1 MALAKLKFQPGVDK
15 EGTQYSDGT
24 GWFDSDKVR
33 FRSGRP
39 EKIGGW
45 QKYIDSSF
53 LGTARSIFNWSN
65 NNFTDYLGFGT
76 NLKYYV
82 SEGNSYY
89 DITPI
94 RKTTNPMAN
103 DPFTTGAA
111 GSQIVTVTDTAHG
124 AVVGDFVTFSG
135 AAGFDGI
142 PSGDLNKEHQITQ
155 IVNANSYRIVVDT
168 PCTAGSLSGGGAT
181 VVAAYQINVGLDVY
195 VPSTGW
201 GVSSWGSG
209 PWGSA
214 NAVTPANQL
223 RLWNEDNYGNDLI
236 INVRGGGIF
245 YWDESSGTSTR
256 AIELS
261 AVSGASDAP
270 VNAVQIMVSES
281 AGQVIAFGCNPI
293 GSVAI
298 DPLFV
303 RWSAS
308 DTPIDWTPTS
318 TNDAGGQVLG
328 AGSFIIGAVKTKQE
342 ILIFTDAG
350 IYSMRYVGSPFV
362 YSFTLVTGQY
372 SVISPNA
379 MTEANGVIFFMDHG
393 AFYLYNGAV
402 QVLPCSVLDY
412 VFSDINLGQSYKI
425 FAGTNSDFSEVTWY
439 YPSSGS
445 MEIDRYVTYNYKEN
459 VWTIGTLARF
469 AWLESQI
476 KNFPI
481 AAGRDNGNNYLY
493 RHETGYDADGLPLVA
508 YIESGGM
515 ELDQNGQRFMYV
527 SRIIP
532 DFKFSGSTSSNMVN
546 IVMKGKDYPL
556 QAASTKST
564 STIGSS
570 TEQVF
575 VRDRMREAIVRVE
588 SSGLGYG
595 WRLGDIRLDM
605 RSDGQ
610 R

>member
-1 MALAKLKFQPGVDK
+1 MG
-15 EGTQYSDGT
+15 
-24 GWFDSDKVR
+24 
-33 FRSGRP
+33 
-39 EKIGGW
+39 
-45 QKYIDSSF
+45 
-53 LGTARSIFNWSN
+53 
-65 NNFTDYLGFGT
+65 
-76 NLKYYV
+76 
-82 SEGNSYY
+82 
-89 DITPI
+89 
-94 RKTTNPMAN
+94 
-103 DPFTTGAA
+103 
-111 GSQIVTVTDTAHG
+111 
-124 AVVGDFVTFSG
+124 
-135 AAGFDGI
+135 
-142 PSGDLNKEHQITQ
+142 
-155 IVNANSYRIVVDT
+155 
-168 PCTAGSLSGGGAT
+168 
-181 VVAAYQINVGLDVY
+181 
-195 VPSTGW
+195 
-201 GVSSWGSG
+201 SWGSG
-209 PWGSA
+209 PWGSTT
-214 NAVTPANQL
+214 VITPSNQL

-236 INVRGGGIF
+236 MNVRGGGIF

-256 AIELS
+256 ATTLT

-270 VNAVQIMVSES
+270 ENAVQIMVSETS
-281 AGQVIAFGCNPI
+281 GQVIAFGVNPI
-293 GSVAI
+293 GSSVI

-308 DTPIDWTPTS
+308 DSAIDWTPTS
-318 TNDAGGQVLG
+318 TNDAGGQILG

-379 MTEANGVIFFMDHG
+379 MAEANGVIFFMDHG
-393 AFYLYNGAV
+393 GFYLYNGAV
-402 QVLPCSVLDY
+402 QVLPCTVLDY
-412 VFSDINLGQSYKI
+412 VFSDINLGQAYKI

-439 YPSSGS
+439 YPSSNS

-459 VWTIGTLARF
+459 LWTIGTMARF
-469 AWLESQI
+469 AWIESQI

-493 RHETGYDADGLPLVA
+493 RHETGYDADGSAMTA
-508 YIESGGM
+508 YIESGGL
-515 ELDQNGQRFMYV
+515 ELDQNGQRFMHV

-532 DFKFSGSTSSNMVN
+532 DFKFSGSTGSNMINMV
-546 IVMKGKDYPL
+546 IKGKDYPL
-556 QAASTKST
+556 QTASVKST
-564 STIGSS
+564 SVIGNS

>member
-45 QKYIDSSF
+45 QKYIDSTF
-53 LGTARSIFNWSN
+53 LGTCRSLFNWANTS
-65 NNFTDYLGFGT
+65 FTDYLGFGT
-76 NLKYYV
+76 TLKYYIN
-82 SEGNSYY
+82 EGNSYY

-94 RKTTNPMAN
+94 RKITNPMAN

-111 GSQIVTVTDTAHG
+111 GSRLVTVTDTTHG
-124 AVVGDFVTFSG
+124 AVVGDFVTFDD

-142 PSGDLNKEHQITQ
+142 PAGDLNKEHRVIQILT
-155 IVNANSYRIVVDT
+155 ANTYVIEVDT
-168 PCTAGSLSGGGAT
+168 PCTVGGIAGGGA
-181 VVAAYQINVGLDVY
+181 VVEAYYQINIGLDVY

-201 GVSSWGSG
+201 GVGPWGGG
-209 PWGSA
+209 PWGST
-214 NAVTPANQL
+214 NPITPSNQL
-223 RLWNEDNYGNDLI
+223 RLWNQDNYGNDLI

-256 AIELS
+256 AVALS

-281 AGQVIAFGCNPI
+281 SGQVIAFGCNPI
-293 GSVAI
+293 GSTAI

-308 DTPIDWTPTS
+308 DTAVDWTPTS
-318 TNDAGGQVLG
+318 TNDAGGQILG
-328 AGSFIIGAVKTKQE
+328 AGSFIIGAIKTKQE

-362 YSFTLVTGQY
+362 YSFSLVTGQY
-372 SVISPNA
+372 SVIAPNA
-379 MTEANGVIFFMDHG
+379 AAEANGVVFFMDHG
-393 AFYLYNGAV
+393 GFYVYNGAV
-402 QVLPCSVLDY
+402 QTLPCSVLDY
-412 VFSDINLGQSYKI
+412 VFSDINLGQAYKI
-425 FAGTNSDFSEVTWY
+425 FAGANSDFSEVTWY
-439 YPSSGS
+439 YPSSDS
-445 MEIDRYVTYNYKEN
+445 MEIDRYVTFNYKEN
-459 VWTIGTLARF
+459 LWTIGTMPRF

-481 AAGRDNGNNYLY
+481 ASGRDNGNNYLY

-508 YIESGGM
+508 YIESGGV

-532 DFKFSGSTSSNMVN
+532 DFKFKGSTSSNMVN
-546 IVMKGKDYPL
+546 IVIKGKDYPL
-556 QAASTKST
+556 QSAVTKST
-564 STIGSS
+564 SVIGD
-570 TEQVF
+570 TTDQVF
-575 VRDRMREAIVRVE
+575 IRNRMREAIVRIE
-588 SSGLGYG
+588 SDGLGYG